1 MWWHYI
7 LVFLVALLVDIVPFP
22 FPPAF
27 TVMVLLQILF
37 DLDVWMV
44 IFVGVAGSVLGRYI
58 LLLYAP
64 LISKR
69 YLKAAKNEDI
79 QFLGEKMN
87 ENKWVG
93 QLFVL
98 AYSLLPLPTTPLF
111 LGAGISKI
119 KPVYIIPAFIVGK
132 FTSDSIAL
140 HLGKCFEKFSE
151 NSRSNFFLGICH
163 KFNFKLYDAIF
174 SVVYRL
180 AHINPEEEIFT
191 KFKNLEINKNNRLGS
206 GYFCKSGVGGK

>member
-7 LVFLVALLVDIVPFP
+7 LVFLGALLVDIVPFP

-44 IFVGVAGSVLGRYI
+44 IVVGVAGSVLGRYI

-64 LISKR
+64 MISNR
-69 YLKAAKNEDI
+69 FLKAAKNEDI
-79 QFLGEKMN
+79 QFLGEKMS
-87 ENKWVG
+87 ENKWLG
-93 QLFVL
+93 QLVVL

-119 KPVYIIPAFIVGK
+119 KPIYIIPAFLIGK

-140 HLGKCFEKFSE
+140 HVGKYASE
-151 NSRSNFFLGICH
+151 NFQKIVDQTFSWQSFLSLFLSLTLLFFLFFVDWRTLIQ
-163 KFNFKLYDAIF
+163 KKRFLLNFKIW
-174 SVVYRL
+174 
-180 AHINPEEEIFT
+180 
-191 KFKNLEINKNNRLGS
+191 K
-206 GYFCKSGVGGK
+206 

>member
-7 LVFLVALLVDIVPFP
+7 LVFLGALLVDIVPFP

-44 IFVGVAGSVLGRYI
+44 IVVGVAGSVLGRYI

-64 LISKR
+64 MISNR
-69 YLKAAKNEDI
+69 FLKAAKNEDI
-79 QFLGEKMN
+79 QFLGEKMS
-87 ENKWVG
+87 ENKWLG
-93 QLFVL
+93 QLVVL

-119 KPVYIIPAFIVGK
+119 KPIYIIPAFLIGK

-140 HLGKCFEKFSE
+140 HVGKYASE
-151 NSRSNFFLGICH
+151 NFQKIVDQTFSWQSFGEFI
-163 KFNFKLYDAIF
+163 FKSDAIIF
-174 SVVYRL
+174 SAFYRL
-180 AHINPEEEIFT
+180 AHFNSEKEIFIE
-191 KFKNLEINKNNRLGS
+191 F
-206 GYFCKSGVGGK
+206 